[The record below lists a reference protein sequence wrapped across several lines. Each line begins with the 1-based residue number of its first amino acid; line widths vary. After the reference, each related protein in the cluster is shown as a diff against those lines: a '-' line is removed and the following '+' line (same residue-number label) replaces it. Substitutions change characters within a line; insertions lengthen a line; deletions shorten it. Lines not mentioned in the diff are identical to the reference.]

1 MQNLAGTVEQQ
12 QLEIQELQLN
22 SGRESSLADEFKDYA
37 LNNRYTEEE
46 YQAKV
51 DELTEIRNQGI

>member
-1 MQNLAGTVEQQ
+1 
-12 QLEIQELQLN
+12 LEIQELQLS

-37 LNNRYTEEE
+37 MNNRYTEEE

-51 DELTEIRNQGI
+51 NELTELRNQGNLNYV